1 MSDCCAT
8 RPAEVAKPAANPKAH
23 CPGCGAPGKPVERIT
38 LKQMVQ
44 PEFLELVN
52 KPGFQFC
59 RSADCDVVY
68 FHPDGDTLRK
78 PDVRVRVGLKET
90 EDPVPICY
98 CFGFTER
105 MALEEILATGRC
117 TIPQR
122 ITAEIKAG
130 HCACEI
136 RNPQGA
142 CCLGNVNAAVK
153 RAQQRAAELKRAT
166 VPAERSAS

>member
-8 RPAEVAKPAANPKAH
+8 KSAEAAKPAAQTKAE
-23 CPGCGAPGKPVERIT
+23 CPECGQPGKTVERIT

-44 PEFLELVN
+44 PQFLELVN

-59 RSADCDVVY
+59 RSADCEVVY
-68 FHPDGDTLRK
+68 FHPDGDVLRK
-78 PDVRVRVGLKET
+78 PDVRVRVTQKET

-105 MALEEILATGRC
+105 MALEELQATGRC

-122 ITAEIKAG
+122 ITAEVKAG
-130 HCACEI
+130 NCACEI
-136 RNPQGA
+136 RNPQGS

-153 RAQQRAAELKRAT
+153 RAQQLALAASKT
-166 VPAERSAS
+166 